1 MNQYIHSL
9 SNVRIITKFYS
20 SIIGWRKLKVGW
32 NTSINNIPLA
42 GYTCRWRNK
51 QHQWRYW
58 FLHRRKIFIH
68 KTWFQYFSI
77 SWTLYISLSINSCL
91 KIYFITWVTKFYL
104 SKQKDNGSLNLNM
117 QWKILDWD
125 RRYHQQLNHWR
136 RVTPN

>member
-1 MNQYIHSL
+1 MSLTIFVGLILIRVTPKERSEFSGILHLNKVSLNQYIHSL

-68 KTWFQYFSI
+68 EIWFQYFSI

-91 KIYFITWVTKFYL
+91 KIYFIT
-104 SKQKDNGSLNLNM
+104 
-117 QWKILDWD
+117 
-125 RRYHQQLNHWR
+125 
-136 RVTPN
+136 